1 MAITTLNLRALNRSD
16 TATSGQ
22 GITATSATAA
32 DFQDAAGGAWNLLK
46 TVTASGASDA
56 TFVHGTGGVDLTTYK
71 LYKFVGIDI
80 DSSGDDVNF
89 MIQWSDDT
97 GSSYETSNY
106 DTMMN
111 YTNSTGSAS
120 TSQATDSAMY
130 INNVGNAA
138 GETGSFEFTFP
149 NPSGSLNKVSWW
161 HGCTQYAAGDV
172 RTHEG
177 GGIWKS
183 TADVDAFKFKMS
195 SGTFCGT
202 LKLYGIS

>member
-22 GITATSATAA
+22 VITATSATAA

-149 NPSGSLNKVSWW
+149 NPSGSLK
-161 HGCTQYAAGDV
+161 CL
-172 RTHEG
+172 G
-177 GGIWKS
+177 G
-183 TADVDAFKFKMS
+183 TAVHSMR
-195 SGTFCGT
+195 
-202 LKLYGIS
+202 LVM

>member
-22 GITATSATAA
+22 VITATSATAA

-56 TFVHGTGGVDLTTYK
+56 TFVHGTGGVDLATYK

-89 MIQWSDDT
+89 MTQCSDDT

-106 DTMMN
+106 DTILLMLI
-111 YTNSTGSAS
+111 
-120 TSQATDSAMY
+120 Q
-130 INNVGNAA
+130 
-138 GETGSFEFTFP
+138 
-149 NPSGSLNKVSWW
+149 SLRGQERQPV
-161 HGCTQYAAGDV
+161 
-172 RTHEG
+172 
-177 GGIWKS
+177 
-183 TADVDAFKFKMS
+183 
-195 SGTFCGT
+195 FCNRRQHQFRQQ
-202 LKLYGIS
+202 I